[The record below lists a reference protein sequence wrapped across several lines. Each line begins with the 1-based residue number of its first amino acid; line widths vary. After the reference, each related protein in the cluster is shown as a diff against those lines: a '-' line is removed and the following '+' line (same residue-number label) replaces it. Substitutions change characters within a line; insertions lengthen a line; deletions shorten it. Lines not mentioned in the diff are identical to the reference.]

1 MQAVL
6 TTFSAILKLDIDLAG
21 RTVSVEQLDDNKG
34 VYFGLTRYRQ
44 DLLVAARNLDSA
56 GDLTTPGVTT
66 NVIYRLNLL
75 DGSLNPFIDDP
86 ILADLHQIRAWG
98 HKLFV
103 VLGVGTALAV
113 FDLRTGKRES
123 VVDLARFLPKHFFRN
138 PPNSDCDPFH
148 FNSLTFTATRAFA
161 LAHNWS
167 QPSFALELALP
178 LFGMRHPM
186 RLAAVH
192 RNLGNAS
199 HDVVFCD
206 RALYVLEGRGG
217 RLLARRNGVETSSV
231 WPRECTRSFHAGL
244 PSHAII

>member
-1 MQAVL
+1 M
-6 TTFSAILKLDIDLAG
+6 
-21 RTVSVEQLDDNKG
+21 
-34 VYFGLTRYRQ
+34 
-44 DLLVAARNLDSA
+44 
-56 GDLTTPGVTT
+56 
-66 NVIYRLNLL
+66 

-86 ILADLHQIRAWG
+86 ILADLHQIRAWK

-138 PPNSDCDPFH
+138 PPDSDCDPFH

-178 LFGMRHPM
+178 LFGMRHLM

-206 RALYVLEGRGG
+206 PALYVLDGRGG
-217 RLLARRNGVETSSV
+217 RLLARRNGVETSISLAEV
-231 WPRECTRSFHAGL
+231 VHEVFPRGLAVARDHMIVGCGDWAEDRPGRKGGTTRILVLNRRSLATVL
-244 PSHAII
+244 DVAIGEY